1 MNKRKFGVAGVL
13 LFGVLT
19 LCAFDDDGCNTSESK
34 SDHDQRVGQEKLS
47 QQGNS
52 QVGMPGLTN
61 FTEKKVMRR
70 LYEMR
75 DKNIATY
82 TYIVDMQGKLH
93 HVCDSMGYGLPYGTQ
108 FSNPEKPQVNAD
120 GIAYTQSP
128 LIPQSE
134 PNGLFMPPSAE
145 GTWVIC
151 ASTAGE
157 FTPMYIEPRVIVS
170 PFRLKAKDDYAL
182 PDNKNDALTKQET
195 HAAYVP
201 AVK

>member
-1 MNKRKFGVAGVL
+1 MKILTKFAPMLIL
-13 LFGVLT
+13 LPLLG
-19 LCAFDDDGCNTSESK
+19 FDSGGCDDNP
-34 SDHDQRVGQEKLS
+34 SDTQQRQQQERLS
-47 QQGNS
+47 QESNN
-52 QVGMPGLTN
+52 QVGMPGIAN

-75 DKNIATY
+75 DRNVATY

-93 HVCDSMGYGLPYGTQ
+93 HVCDSMGYGLPYGVQ
-108 FSNPEKPQVNAD
+108 FSNPEKPTSYGN
-120 GIAYTQSP
+120 GTMM
-128 LIPQSE
+128 PQSE

-151 ASTAGE
+151 ASTKGE

-170 PFRLKAKDDYAL
+170 PFRLNAVDDYAL
-182 PDNKNDALTKQET
+182 AGNTNDALTKQEL
-195 HAAYVP
+195 HSKYVP